1 MFLIMD
7 IDQKIGIRMS
17 EAGFKFL
24 SEGIGKRDNGKSS
37 YTKLLFFRELE
48 TLEFVYV
55 TVVEAKF
62 AEDWFEVRLSRL
74 KKIIGSLG
82 TEDDDTMARMF
93 SYEHKHPMDI
103 LEEVIEFADLIAS
116 YDGSE

>member
-1 MFLIMD
+1 MD

-17 EAGFKFL
+17 DAGFDFL
-24 SEGIGKRDNGKSS
+24 SEGTGKRTSGQP

-55 TVVEAKF
+55 TVVEARF
-62 AEDWFEVRLSRL
+62 SEDWFEVRLARL

-82 TEDDDTMARMF
+82 IEDDDKISRTF
-93 SYEHKHPMDI
+93 FYEHKHPMDI
-103 LEEVIEFADLIAS
+103 IEEVIEFADLIAS
-116 YDGSE
+116 YDGSSE